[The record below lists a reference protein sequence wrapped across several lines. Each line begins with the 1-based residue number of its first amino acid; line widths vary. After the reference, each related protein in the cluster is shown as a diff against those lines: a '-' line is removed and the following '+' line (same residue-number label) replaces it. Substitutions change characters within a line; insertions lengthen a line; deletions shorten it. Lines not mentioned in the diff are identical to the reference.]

1 MGVLPWVWWYGFRR
15 HTAYPLGSLT
25 ESLTNTVFGFMRAY
39 VLLALWDVRP
49 SLGGYEAADA
59 VTFCFVTQA
68 LIGPVQIFGG
78 MDLTERIRNG
88 DVAIDLYR
96 PVGLQGWWLADD
108 LGRAAGSLLLR
119 AGPPLLAGALVV
131 PFRWPSPVHAA
142 AFAVAM
148 VLAALVGFALRYLV
162 SMGMFWLH
170 DDRGLSAVTLVMSL
184 FFSGMIL
191 PLVVVP
197 GWLGQVA
204 RALPWAAQIQV
215 PADVF
220 LGRHT
225 GAGLFGALAFQAGW
239 AEVLLGAGALVT
251 RAARRR
257 LVVHGG

>member
-59 VTFCFVTQA
+59 VTFCFITQA

-119 AGPPLLAGALVV
+119 AGPPLLAARWCSRSGGPPPCTPPRSRSRRCSRRWSASRCGTWWPWACSGCTTTGASA
-131 PFRWPSPVHAA
+131 PSP
-142 AFAVAM
+142 
-148 VLAALVGFALRYLV
+148 
-162 SMGMFWLH
+162 W
-170 DDRGLSAVTLVMSL
+170 
-184 FFSGMIL
+184 
-191 PLVVVP
+191 
-197 GWLGQVA
+197 
-204 RALPWAAQIQV
+204 
-215 PADVF
+215 
-220 LGRHT
+220 
-225 GAGLFGALAFQAGW
+225 
-239 AEVLLGAGALVT
+239 
-251 RAARRR
+251 
-257 LVVHGG
+257 